1 MRSDHVLFAA
11 MTGDEL
17 QNRWVRGEPGEM
29 APENRDLLEEIERL
43 LRDEAQAEV
52 LAIVGDWHPTD
63 LMELLL
69 NLPLKFARRLYGW
82 LPPAVAADV
91 LEEVSTDLRAGL
103 VQDAEIERIAEIAE
117 ELDED
122 DAVELL
128 TDLPDSRVEL
138 LLARLSAADDLRE
151 RLEYEEDTAGEVM
164 TNKFVVVVDHWNVGM
179 ATRAIRRM
187 ADEIE
192 TFYEVYVVNEARRLV
207 GRLQLRDLLLNKK
220 KVKIRDIMRE
230 VTVFVQPDA
239 DQEDVLEL
247 ANRYKVRTIPVVD
260 EEHHVIGRITVEE
273 LQEIVRDEAE
283 EDIMLMSGLAPDA
296 LPDDSVGRII
306 RGRLPWLAGGLVGA
320 AMAGA
325 VVGSFEQQLKQAAIL
340 ASFIPVVMAMA
351 GNAGIQA
358 STVTVQGLAAGN
370 LWIGDLGR
378 RVTKEFM
385 GSLINGSLI
394 AAALGL
400 LVVLVS
406 EFVAFEAPVRLAM
419 AAGVSVLLVTIMAA
433 TLGSTIPLVLNHF
446 DIDPAVATGVFIT
459 TANDILGVLV
469 YFTVAS
475 GIYLS
480 ALG

>member
-1 MRSDHVLFAA
+1 MS
-11 MTGDEL
+11 GDVRNTDQL
-17 QNRWVRGEPGEM
+17 STQWVRGEPGEL
-29 APENRDLLEEIERL
+29 APENRDLLDHIEDLIREE
-43 LRDEAQAEV
+43 LRDEALGVVGEWEPTEV
-52 LAIVGDWHPTD
+52 
-63 LMELLL
+63 MELMIH
-69 NLPLKFARRLYGW
+69 LPIRLARRLHAW
-82 LPPAVAADV
+82 LPSELASNVLAEVSQDLRSNLVADADV
-91 LEEVSTDLRAGL
+91 
-103 VQDAEIERIAEIAE
+103 ERIVEITE
-117 ELDED
+117 GLEED

-128 TDLPDSRVEL
+128 DDLPDPVAERVLE
-138 LLARLSAADDLRE
+138 RLTDSEDIRE
-151 RLEYEEDTAGEVM
+151 RLEFEEDTAGEAM
-164 TNKFVVVVDHWNVGM
+164 TSKFVAVLDDWNVRT
-179 ATRAIRRM
+179 ATRAVRKM
-187 ADEIE
+187 AKEIE
-192 TFYEVYVVNEARRLV
+192 TFYEVYVVNEARQLV

-220 KVKIRDIMRE
+220 KAKVRDIMRE
-230 VTVFVQPDA
+230 ASVYVHPDA

-247 ANRYKVRTIPVVD
+247 ARMYDVQTIPVVD
-260 EEHHVIGRITVEE
+260 AEHHVIGRITVEE

-320 AMAGA
+320 ALAGA
-325 VVGSFEQQLKQAAIL
+325 VVGSFEEQLRQAAIL

-378 RVTKEFM
+378 RVVKELL
-385 GSLINGSLI
+385 GSLINGALI
-394 AAALGL
+394 AVALGL
-400 LVVLVS
+400 LVVLIS
-406 EFVAFEAPVRLAM
+406 EFVSVEAPLRLAI
-419 AAGVSVLLVTIMAA
+419 AAGLSVLLVTIIAA

-475 GIYLS
+475 TIYL
-480 ALG
+480 AAIT

>member
-1 MRSDHVLFAA
+1 MPGSLDD
-11 MTGDEL
+11 GDKPL
-17 QNRWVRGEPGEM
+17 STQWIRGEPGD
-29 APENRDLLEEIERL
+29 AASANRELLTQIEDFTRNNGREQVL
-43 LRDEAQAEV
+43 SVVSGWDPADVGNLMIYLPIKHAQRVYDWLPIDVASLVLAEV
-52 LAIVGDWHPTD
+52 SP
-63 LMELLL
+63 
-69 NLPLKFARRLYGW
+69 
-82 LPPAVAADV
+82 
-91 LEEVSTDLRAGL
+91 DLRSNL
-103 VQDAEIERIAEIAE
+103 VVHADIDRIAEITE
-117 ELDED
+117 GLDED

-128 TDLPDSRVEL
+128 YDLPNHVVEKLLQRLPDSE
-138 LLARLSAADDLRE
+138 DLRE
-151 RLEYEEDTAGEVM
+151 RLEFEEDTAGEAM
-164 TNKFVVVVDHWNVGM
+164 TSKFVAVLDDWNVRM
-179 ATRAIRRM
+179 ATRAVRKM
-187 ADEIE
+187 AAEIE
-192 TFYEVYVVNEARRLV
+192 SFYEVYVVNEARQLV

-220 KVKIRDIMRE
+220 KTMIRDIMRE
-230 VTVFVQPDA
+230 VPVFVHPDA

-247 ANRYKVRTIPVVD
+247 ARMYDVQTIPVVD
-260 EEHHVIGRITVEE
+260 EGQHVIGRITVEE

-320 AMAGA
+320 VLAGA
-325 VVGSFEQQLKQAAIL
+325 VVGSFEEQLKQAAIL

-378 RVTKEFM
+378 RVIKELM
-385 GSLINGSLI
+385 GSLINGALI

-400 LVVLVS
+400 IVVATS
-406 EFVAFEAPVRLAM
+406 QFIAFEAPVRLAT
-419 AAGVSVLLVTIMAA
+419 AAGLSVLLVTMIAA
-433 TLGSTIPLVLNHF
+433 TLGSTIPLVLNHL

-475 GIYLS
+475 AIYLS
-480 ALG
+480 AIT